1 MLDVMLYDSAL
12 EECLKKLDT
21 NNPITA
27 VCPSPGKADIL
38 REILIDSGIARNITV
53 TTISNFITT
62 NILSENEEKI
72 SSKSRLLMEFWTLW
86 KIKVS
91 ENYSEFRHCY
101 DLFTD
106 IRSYSISFD
115 IFDEIKE
122 FITEA
127 EYQGLALFWNYLETS
142 SVVDEQK
149 SYHLIDESK
158 LSDNL
163 LFWGFDH
170 LNANQLDLIK
180 IAANH
185 VDVFIPINSKVM
197 SGCSHFDWPTWLTT
211 ELKINED
218 DSSALIETNSITI
231 PEGRITKYLKSLS
244 EKGLCNTFYLGDSTD
259 LLRIN
264 SLVTTS
270 THLKTNYDLF
280 LDKRNII
287 FDELR
292 EIDLATISLYIS
304 EQIEKSFKLNDVV
317 KLKTLIQLK
326 ELVEEFQ
333 ELAQT
338 NENLIDDDLLCLS
351 EKLILD
357 LPRVSLLSLA
367 ELEQQKILGGDLL
380 NIKKNYANSYVYIDK
395 DTISSFQNSVKYS
408 PEIMRVLVSYGPV
421 QSQNFPLL
429 NVQQLLT
436 GYLNEGHLIVIEDGA
451 FENSVEWE
459 DFNKKLNLRTEDLS
473 LVKREMYKFES
484 LNIENHDLPRS
495 ATAFQSY
502 IDCPRKYYYSYI
514 ERLDLRVKGSE
525 TITPDVIGVCEHEI
539 IESYVK
545 ANNSYTELDFKACAE
560 EILNKNLVRYKIAPK
575 KTNREKVLSEI
586 IALTTPISTYLMNI
600 KIIDNVHLDFEFP
613 IKEIDPTY
621 TGKIDLVIRTSDGS
635 YIFDFKRSRS
645 SIPSFKSLSE
655 VEKIQLWFYAHALQK
670 RGDRI
675 LAMGYINLSNLTESL
690 IVSNTDSSLIPETKN
705 VAYEELDQKII
716 EFKDYLE
723 VLTNKVSK
731 DTSFEISPISSSVCT
746 YCLANSICPKGGFEE
761 DSDE

>member
-1 MLDVMLYDSAL
+1 MLYDSAL

-244 EKGLCNTFYLGDSTD
+244 EKGD
-259 LLRIN
+259 R
-264 SLVTTS
+264 
-270 THLKTNYDLF
+270 
-280 LDKRNII
+280 
-287 FDELR
+287 
-292 EIDLATISLYIS
+292 
-304 EQIEKSFKLNDVV
+304 KSVV
-317 KLKTLIQLK
+317 
-326 ELVEEFQ
+326 
-333 ELAQT
+333 
-338 NENLIDDDLLCLS
+338 
-351 EKLILD
+351 
-357 LPRVSLLSLA
+357 
-367 ELEQQKILGGDLL
+367 
-380 NIKKNYANSYVYIDK
+380 
-395 DTISSFQNSVKYS
+395 
-408 PEIMRVLVSYGPV
+408 
-421 QSQNFPLL
+421 
-429 NVQQLLT
+429 
-436 GYLNEGHLIVIEDGA
+436 
-451 FENSVEWE
+451 
-459 DFNKKLNLRTEDLS
+459 
-473 LVKREMYKFES
+473 
-484 LNIENHDLPRS
+484 
-495 ATAFQSY
+495 
-502 IDCPRKYYYSYI
+502 
-514 ERLDLRVKGSE
+514 
-525 TITPDVIGVCEHEI
+525 
-539 IESYVK
+539 
-545 ANNSYTELDFKACAE
+545 
-560 EILNKNLVRYKIAPK
+560 
-575 KTNREKVLSEI
+575 
-586 IALTTPISTYLMNI
+586 
-600 KIIDNVHLDFEFP
+600 
-613 IKEIDPTY
+613 
-621 TGKIDLVIRTSDGS
+621 
-635 YIFDFKRSRS
+635 
-645 SIPSFKSLSE
+645 
-655 VEKIQLWFYAHALQK
+655 
-670 RGDRI
+670 
-675 LAMGYINLSNLTESL
+675 
-690 IVSNTDSSLIPETKN
+690 
-705 VAYEELDQKII
+705 
-716 EFKDYLE
+716 
-723 VLTNKVSK
+723 
-731 DTSFEISPISSSVCT
+731 
-746 YCLANSICPKGGFEE
+746 
-761 DSDE
+761 